1 MLRTTIALLAS
12 VAVGVPFGSLATAAQ
27 SKNGSLEIDT
37 RLGYKVLR
45 QSTKQRVFLRIG
57 LKGIHN
63 PSGEIERAPVNVALV
78 IDKSGSMRGA
88 KMAKAR
94 EAAMMAIERLSRRD
108 VASVVTFSNAVE
120 VIAPAG
126 RVNNHRRYSRLIEK
140 IRSGGS
146 TAIYAAVKTGADELS
161 EFSNGRRLDR
171 IILLSDG
178 LANVGPRDPYD
189 FEELGADL
197 GGQGI
202 SVTTIGLGRGY
213 NEDLMARLAGASDG
227 NHDFAQTAGDLRRIF
242 NREFD
247 DVLSVIAQ
255 DIEIIIETRSGVRP
269 LRSLGRRAKIEGRK
283 ATFRVAQA
291 YSKSTHSLQLELE
304 VDPDVA
310 SGEQELANVIV
321 RYKPHGGTT
330 KETRSSKVRAS
341 FSADV
346 DSVKRSMDPIVMDP
360 VVELQAREKSR
371 QAIKLRD
378 QGKVQAAQAALREGR
393 ALISGQRAT
402 RAKLKYKSSSRLNRL
417 EEQYSKDESEISK
430 RNWNVQ
436 RKSMRRSLSN
446 SSGSSVKY

>member
-1 MLRTTIALLAS
+1 MLRTTIAM
-12 VAVGVPFGSLATAAQ
+12 LATLAVSVPLGSMAMAAQ
-27 SKNGSLEIDT
+27 SPRGSLEVDT

-45 QSTKQRVFLRIG
+45 HSTKQRVFLRIG

-63 PSGEIERAPVNVALV
+63 PSDEIERAPVNVALV
-78 IDKSGSMRGA
+78 IDRSGSMRGE

-94 EAAMMAIERLSRRD
+94 EAAIMAVERLSRRD
-108 VASVVTFSNAVE
+108 VASVVAFSNAVE
-120 VIAPAG
+120 VIVPAG
-126 RVNNHRRYSRLIEK
+126 RVNSHRRYSRLIER

-146 TAIYAAVKTGADELS
+146 TAIYAAVKTGSEELS

-178 LANVGPRDPYD
+178 LANVGPRDPFD
-189 FEELGADL
+189 FEELGAQL
-197 GGQGI
+197 GSKGT

-227 NHDFAQTAGDLRRIF
+227 NHEFAQTARDLRRIF

-255 DIEIIIETRSGVRP
+255 DIEIIIETRNGVRP
-269 LRSLGRRAKIEGRK
+269 MRSLGRKAKIDGRK
-283 ATFRVAQA
+283 AIFKVAQA
-291 YSKSTHSLQLELE
+291 YSTSTHSLQLELE
-304 VDPDVA
+304 VDSSFA
-310 SGEQELANVIV
+310 SGDQELADVIV

-330 KETRSSKVRAS
+330 KEVRRSSVRAS
-341 FSADV
+341 FTADEDRV
-346 DSVKRSMDPIVMDP
+346 TRSMDPVVMDH

-378 QGKVQAAQAALREGR
+378 QGRVQAAQAALRQGR
-393 ALISGQRAT
+393 DIISGQRAL
-402 RAKLKYKSSSRLNRL
+402 RSKFKHKASSRLDRL

-430 RNWNVQ
+430 KNWNVQ

-446 SSGSSVKY
+446 SSGSGVKY

>member
-1 MLRTTIALLAS
+1 MLRTTFALIASL
-12 VAVGVPFGSLATAAQ
+12 AVGLPVGSTAMAAQ
-27 SKNGSLEIDT
+27 SNKGSLEIDT
-37 RLGYKVLR
+37 RLGHKVLR

-63 PSGEIERAPVNVALV
+63 PSGEVERAPVNVALV
-78 IDKSGSMRGA
+78 IDRSGSMRGA

-94 EAAMMAIERLSRRD
+94 EAAIMAVERLSRRD
-108 VASVVTFSNAVE
+108 VASVVSFSNAVE
-120 VIAPAG
+120 VVVPAG
-126 RVNNHRRYSRLIEK
+126 RVSNHRRYSRLIERIK
-140 IRSGGS
+140 SGGS
-146 TAIYAAVKTGADELS
+146 TAIYAAIKTGAEELA
-161 EFSNGRRLDR
+161 EFSNERRLDR

-178 LANVGPRDPYD
+178 LANVGPRDPYA

-202 SVTTIGLGRGY
+202 SVTTIGLGKGY

-255 DIEIIIETRSGVRP
+255 DIEIIIETRDGVRP
-269 LRSLGRRAKIEGRK
+269 LRSLGRRAKIQGRK
-283 ATFRVAQA
+283 AVFKVAQA
-291 YSKSTHSLQLELE
+291 YSTSTHSLQLELE
-304 VDPDVA
+304 VDSDIA
-310 SGEQELANVIV
+310 SGEQDLANVIV

-330 KETRSSKVRAS
+330 KETRNSTVRAS
-341 FSADV
+341 FSAD
-346 DSVKRSMDPIVMDP
+346 DESVKRSMDPIVMDP

-378 QGKVQAAQAALREGR
+378 EGKVQAAQDALRQGR
-393 ALISGQRAT
+393 QMISGQQAV
-402 RAKLKYKSSSRLNRL
+402 RAKLKFKSSSRLNRL
-417 EEQYSKDESEISK
+417 EKQYSKDESEISK

-436 RKSMRRSLSN
+436 RKSMRKGLSN
-446 SSGSSVKY
+446 SAGSSVKY